1 MGLRGRAIPELGDQV
16 HSSWTDPESGLWK
29 HPERHSLGGGGW
41 GGGGGGMLT

>member
-16 HSSWTDPESGLWK
+16 HSSWKDPESGLWK
-29 HPERHSLGGGGW
+29 HPERHYLGGGGW